1 MAELTVSKCN
11 EQQQQ
16 EEEEEELVVNKI
28 QIDDDDDDAATVTG
42 NNKIAA
48 QQQQQLEGKKKRL
61 LEELESVFTTI
72 ATPKPNSLGFSNIE
86 VIDETALLDCI
97 PKPRRKPSK
106 MKTNKNNTGSSS
118 TDKMMM
124 MKKKKKEYSREMMES
139 MRFVNVSQQHKFWKT
154 IYTALQS
161 AFADEYDTL
170 VVAAA
175 AHNNNRHT
183 PLPFLPNKKPI
194 LTGVGATNGRCRYV
208 NVFVHWTFKNESAK
222 GTWKKI

>member
-1 MAELTVSKCN
+1 MNHSFMAEVTVSKCN
-11 EQQQQ
+11 E
-16 EEEEEELVVNKI
+16 EEELVNKV
-28 QIDDDDDDAATVTG
+28 QIDDDAAAVTG

-48 QQQQQLEGKKKRL
+48 QQQQLEGKKKRL
-61 LEELESVFTTI
+61 LEELESAFTI

-97 PKPRRKPSK
+97 PIPRRKPSK
-106 MKTNKNNTGSSS
+106 KTNKNNTVPEDLVAPPRTTGSCSTDTV

-124 MKKKKKEYSREMMES
+124 KKKYSREMMES

-154 IYTALQS
+154 IYSALQS

-170 VVAAA
+170 VV
-175 AHNNNRHT
+175 HNNRHA

-194 LTGVGATNGRCRYV
+194 LTGVGAANGRCRYV
-208 NVFVHWTFKNESAK
+208 NVFVH
-222 GTWKKI
+222 

>member
-61 LEELESVFTTI
+61 LEELESVFTI

-106 MKTNKNNTGSSS
+106 MKNNTTGSSS

-124 MKKKKKEYSREMMES
+124 MKTKKKYSREMMES

-194 LTGVGATNGRCRYV
+194 LTG
-208 NVFVHWTFKNESAK
+208 
-222 GTWKKI
+222 